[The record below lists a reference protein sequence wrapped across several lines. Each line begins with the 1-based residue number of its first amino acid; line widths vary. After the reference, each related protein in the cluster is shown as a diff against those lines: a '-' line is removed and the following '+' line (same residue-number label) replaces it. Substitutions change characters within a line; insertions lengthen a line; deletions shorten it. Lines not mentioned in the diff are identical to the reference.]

1 VVSTDDHRVEPT
13 RHADELAAQSPG
25 LAALLRASTV
35 QFIAARFEE
44 ADAASVAAQ
53 RDFRRL
59 ASRARWAVLLTA
71 TVASLLMLAGASQG
85 LSVPAP
91 GQIFVALSIL
101 GLVVGGLATMWL
113 FRIRQGELLEQWMK
127 TRALAESRRLEYF
140 LAVTQPVAGDPA
152 LNLLQL
158 EYFCRHQLDVQ
169 IAYYR
174 DRGARHRDS
183 ARRILALGGWAVFIS
198 TVTVGAAGVLG
209 AVSAPLASIAAV
221 AIVGSALSAFASSLE
236 AVNQDT
242 RNAERYAR
250 TRETLEQLA
259 SRRDDVRRAVGAGTA
274 EALPQFVAAIHEQL
288 SLEHR
293 QWLEGADARTQ
304 GLAVLE
310 ETLARTRDR
319 ADAQR
324 A

>member
-1 VVSTDDHRVEPT
+1 MTGGDHRLAPT
-13 RHADELAAQSPG
+13 RHADDLAASAPA
-25 LAALLRASTV
+25 LAALLRASAV
-35 QFIAARFEE
+35 QVIAARYED
-44 ADAASVAAQ
+44 ADAEAIAAQ

-59 ASRARWAVLLTA
+59 ASHSRWAVLLTS
-71 TVASLLMLAGASQG
+71 TVAALMMLAGAAQG
-85 LSVPAP
+85 LAVRAP
-91 GQIFVALSIL
+91 DQVFVALSVI
-101 GLVVGGLATMWL
+101 GLVVGGLGTMWL

-127 TRALAESRRLEYF
+127 ARALAETRRLEYF
-140 LAVTQPVAGDPA
+140 LAVTRPAAGDPG
-152 LNLLQL
+152 LHLSQL
-158 EYFCRHQLDVQ
+158 DYFRRHQLDVQ

-174 DRGARHRDS
+174 DRGARHRAS
-183 ARRILALGGWAVFIS
+183 ARRALTLGGWAVFIS

-221 AIVGSALSAFASSLE
+221 AIIGSALSAFASSLE

-250 TRETLEQLA
+250 TRDTLEQLA
-259 SRRDDVRRAVGAGTA
+259 SRFDDVRRAVAAGAA
-274 EALPQFVAAIHEQL
+274 EALPQFVATVHEQL

-304 GLAVLE
+304 GLAALE
-310 ETLARTRDR
+310 ETLSRARDK
-319 ADAQR
+319 ADAQG